1 MTAAAR
7 MSSDHIF
14 VPLLD
19 LWRSVETDYAIK
31 PTFHQTEPLIVESVL
46 RIVQPPVHY
55 WIERCVSWRDDSD
68 AARCSAT
75 NLGNRVDMGEL
86 ATTSSLSA
94 YKVRQRIG
102 ITRY

>member
-1 MTAAAR
+1 MTTAR

-31 PTFHQTEPLIVESVL
+31 PTFHQTEPLIAESVQ

-86 ATTSSLSA
+86 ATTSSFLHT
-94 YKVRQRIG
+94 KLG
-102 ITRY
+102 KELG